1 MAPKKQRKKE
11 RGREK
16 KSYVMEHKINTLPSC
31 PRVICHGFHIIYSKS
46 KARTMEYFVIYFPM
60 QTLCLNSQYP
70 TIKNI

>member
-31 PRVICHGFHIIYSKS
+31 PRVIYHGFHIIYSKS
-46 KARTMEYFVIYFPM
+46 KARNNGIFCNIFSNAYFMP
-60 QTLCLNSQYP
+60 
-70 TIKNI
+70 